1 MNSRV
6 FTALALG
13 AAIAFSTGPVLAQ
26 SAQDQAA
33 CRGDA
38 MKHCSSS
45 IGKPDEMKQ
54 CLVKNK
60 DKLSADCKKVVESRG
75 G

>member
-1 MNSRV
+1 MTHRV
-6 FTALALG
+6 LLALAMSLAVSG
-13 AAIAFSTGPVLAQ
+13 SALAQ

-60 DKLSADCKKVVESRG
+60 DKLSDACKKVVESRG

>member
-1 MNSRV
+1 MTGRV
-6 FTALALG
+6 FTALVLVAIISS
-13 AAIAFSTGPVLAQ
+13 AAVAQ

-33 CRGDA
+33 CRSDA
-38 MKHCSSS
+38 IKFCSSNV
-45 IGKPDEMKQ
+45 GKPDEMKQ

-60 DKLSADCKKVVESRG
+60 EKLSDTCKKLVESRG